1 MPIQPVNRRN
11 FRNGEKSTDPMRLK
25 QFEDKS
31 YDSGKINSFSKT
43 DTLLKNETRKF
54 EISFRDDRE

>member
-1 MPIQPVNRRN
+1 
-11 FRNGEKSTDPMRLK
+11 MRLK